1 MAFIAVRRFAVLAV
15 LALTFAATA
24 AQADVEKFMKQC
36 DGKMCPFF
44 RASVVIPEGW
54 VEDEEAT
61 DYFKAVF
68 LLPKDVEFDN
78 APAKIYAIARYNRD
92 KKPAATFIPAAIQ
105 DWKGRSKDAK
115 IIKLDDLPR
124 TGKTPFMRHQ
134 FEARRLKEQGYELQ
148 AVTSDSD
155 KDGNEYVITITLSA
169 NSQAALKAAEPAY
182 RAILEKY

>member
-1 MAFIAVRRFAVLAV
+1 MPFGKIRRIAGFAL
-15 LALTFAATA
+15 LGLTLAATGVR
-24 AQADVEKFMKQC
+24 ADVEKFMKQC
-36 DGKMCPFF
+36 DGKLCPFF
-44 RASVVIPEGW
+44 RASVTIPDGW
-54 VEDEEAT
+54 VEDKEAT

-68 LLPKDVEFDN
+68 MLPKDVDFDS

-105 DWKGRSKDAK
+105 DWKSRAKDAK
-115 IIKLDDLPR
+115 ITKLDDLAR
-124 TGKTPFMRHQ
+124 AGKTPFMRHQ

-169 NSQAALKAAEPAY
+169 NSAAALKAAEPAY
-182 RAILEKY
+182 LAILGKY

>member
-1 MAFIAVRRFAVLAV
+1 MAFIAVRRFAVLVV

-68 LLPKDVEFDN
+68 LLPKDVEVS
-78 APAKIYAIARYNRD
+78 RE
-92 KKPAATFIPAAIQ
+92 ATFTV
-105 DWKGRSKDAK
+105 S
-115 IIKLDDLPR
+115 L
-124 TGKTPFMRHQ
+124 
-134 FEARRLKEQGYELQ
+134 
-148 AVTSDSD
+148 
-155 KDGNEYVITITLSA
+155 ITV
-169 NSQAALKAAEPAY
+169 
-182 RAILEKY
+182 